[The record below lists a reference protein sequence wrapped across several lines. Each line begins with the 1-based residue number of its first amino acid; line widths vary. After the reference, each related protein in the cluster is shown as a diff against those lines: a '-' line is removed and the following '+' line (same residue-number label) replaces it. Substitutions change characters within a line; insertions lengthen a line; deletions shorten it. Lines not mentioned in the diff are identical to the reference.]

1 VAFFELGPVILFT
14 PWITAWAWKRFRQGE
29 WISGVLVLSA
39 WLGFLFPVFI
49 SYKADRD
56 ITRFTAHSLLVWTFI
71 LVVLLGEWPERW
83 SRWVKDGAFI
93 ALGLMVFGGVVIS
106 GTALTA
112 ATQVVLPDPMTEL
125 DARVAA
131 KYWDALP
138 KGSQIFDPAEW
149 RATALTGRLTRAT
162 VPSDLRSLSPEWQAL
177 RADPTVEKMLASG
190 YPFVYIDE
198 KWWETLSPE
207 SRASL
212 ASPCVRVLAE
222 YVEDE
227 RGWFRRLIDLSS
239 CKK

>member
-1 VAFFELGPVILFT
+1 
-14 PWITAWAWKRFRQGE
+14 
-29 WISGVLVLSA
+29 
-39 WLGFLFPVFI
+39 
-49 SYKADRD
+49 
-56 ITRFTAHSLLVWTFI
+56 
-71 LVVLLGEWPERW
+71 
-83 SRWVKDGAFI
+83 
-93 ALGLMVFGGVVIS
+93 MVFGGVVIS

-222 YVEDE
+222 YMEDE